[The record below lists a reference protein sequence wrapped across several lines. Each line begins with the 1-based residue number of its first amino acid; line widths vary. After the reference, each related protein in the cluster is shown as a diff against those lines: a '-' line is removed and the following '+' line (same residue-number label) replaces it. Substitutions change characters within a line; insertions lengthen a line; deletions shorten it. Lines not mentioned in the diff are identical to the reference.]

1 MKPIDPKPA
10 FAGRTI
16 LITGG
21 TRGIA
26 AQIALDLVAQG
37 ASVCVSHSEKH
48 DAQAGFAGSAKTF
61 VEGIN
66 AQGGHAVA
74 IDQDMGTPDA
84 GTALA
89 QKAIA
94 LCGAIDSLVLSA
106 SIQIEKPLAQ
116 QTNADIELQYRINL
130 TSNIELL
137 NAFLP
142 AMAEADFGRVLAIGS
157 VQETVPSPNM
167 PIYAMTKAAMANL
180 FSNIAREYAPQGV
193 TFNTLSPGLIET
205 DRNTA
210 KRDDPERWAAMQH
223 GANPMSRAG
232 TPSETSPSAIHLLS
246 EQASFI
252 TGANLVVSGGAHLG
266 RANPADSARHPISRR
281 PDTNQ
286 GSAK

>member
-1 MKPIDPKPA
+1 MKQIDPKPA

-37 ASVCVSHSEKH
+37 ATVCVSHSEKH
-48 DAQAGFAGSAKTF
+48 DAHAGFAGSAQTF
-61 VEGIN
+61 VDDIN
-66 AQGGHAVA
+66 AQGGHAVV
-74 IDQDMGTPDA
+74 IDQDMAAPGA
-84 GTALA
+84 GTILA
-89 QKAIA
+89 QKAID

-106 SIQIEKPLAQ
+106 SIQIEKPLHQ
-116 QTNADIELQYRINL
+116 QTKADIELQFSINL
-130 TSNIELL
+130 TANIELL
-137 NAFLP
+137 NALLP
-142 AMAEADFGRVLAIGS
+142 TMAEAGFGRVLAIGS

-167 PIYAMTKAAMANL
+167 PIYAMTKAAMVNL
-180 FSNIAREYAPQGV
+180 FSNIAREYAPLGV

-210 KRDDPERWAAMQH
+210 KRNDPELWASMQK
-223 GANPMSRAG
+223 GANPMARAG

-252 TGANLVVSGGAHLG
+252 TGANLFVSGGAHLG
-266 RANPADSARHPISRR
+266 RVNSAESARHSQSRR

-286 GSAK
+286 SKAK